1 MLVGSWI
8 ATLAFPSYCL
18 FFGSAGLLGVSSGV
32 FLVLLFWIQP
42 RYPSVWLVALVVSIW
57 SASVM
62 MFFSFSFP
70 APEEQSS
77 E

>member
-1 MLVGSWI
+1 M
-8 ATLAFPSYCL
+8 ATLALPSYCL
-18 FFGSAGLLGVSSGV
+18 CFGSAGLLGFSGV
-32 FLVLLFWIQP
+32 SLVLLFRIQP
-42 RYPSVWLVALVVSIW
+42 RYPSVWFVALVVSIL